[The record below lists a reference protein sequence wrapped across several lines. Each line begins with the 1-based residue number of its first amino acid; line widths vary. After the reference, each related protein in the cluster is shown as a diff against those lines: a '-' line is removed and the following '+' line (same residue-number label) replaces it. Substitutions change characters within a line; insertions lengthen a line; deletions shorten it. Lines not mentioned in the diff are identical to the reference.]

1 MRAFLKIL
9 WCQQEI
15 NFKIT
20 HAFWKSNQP
29 NLRRF
34 YNQVSRSLVPTE
46 FKKLDTSKTTQL
58 EGIAL
63 KIVTKNLN
71 VCAAFLVK
79 NVNKHIRMEES
90 SDKLKTADITL
101 AFKKGG
107 EHNKS
112 NYRPVSALPIL
123 TKVYEKCLYK
133 HIENY
138 MENVLILDVVSE
150 RILIQHS
157 SL

>member
-1 MRAFLKIL
+1 M
-9 WCQQEI
+9 
-15 NFKIT
+15 
-20 HAFWKSNQP
+20 
-29 NLRRF
+29 
-34 YNQVSRSLVPTE
+34 
-46 FKKLDTSKTTQL
+46 
-58 EGIAL
+58 
-63 KIVTKNLN
+63 TKNLN
-71 VCAAFLVK
+71 VCAEFLVK

-150 RILIQHS
+150 RILIQQFFIAMIEKVKTEIDKVRHFS
-157 SL
+157 TLLTDYQKRLTAWLMM

>member
-1 MRAFLKIL
+1 
-9 WCQQEI
+9 
-15 NFKIT
+15 
-20 HAFWKSNQP
+20 
-29 NLRRF
+29 
-34 YNQVSRSLVPTE
+34 
-46 FKKLDTSKTTQL
+46 
-58 EGIAL
+58 
-63 KIVTKNLN
+63 
-71 VCAAFLVK
+71 
-79 NVNKHIRMEES
+79 MEES

-150 RILIQHS
+150 RILIQQFFIAMIEKVKTEIDKVRHFS
-157 SL
+157 TLLTDYQKRLTAWLMI